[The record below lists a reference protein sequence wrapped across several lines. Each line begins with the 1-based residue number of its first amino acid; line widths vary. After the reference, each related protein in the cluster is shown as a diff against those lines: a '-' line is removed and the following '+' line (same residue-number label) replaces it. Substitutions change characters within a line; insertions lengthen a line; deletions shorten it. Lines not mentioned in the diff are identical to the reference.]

1 MLTCYLAIKLIT
13 FIIYLLFPFLNYRGM
28 KVLLFVNDFFNLHEQ
43 FHNIRRQC
51 MKVYEKIYPV

>member
-1 MLTCYLAIKLIT
+1 
-13 FIIYLLFPFLNYRGM
+13 M